1 MKYIMFEHKV
11 KDTAT
16 TMIPVIFPNTLIHK
30 DVAEAI
36 TEFHKK
42 KYNADIKA
50 VSAGEYNAQ
59 TGFAFGKSE
68 SLGLSSGKDDT
79 QVINIIDYFPFK
91 KE

>member
-42 KYNADIKA
+42 KYNQ
-50 VSAGEYNAQ
+50 N
-59 TGFAFGKSE
+59 
-68 SLGLSSGKDDT
+68 
-79 QVINIIDYFPFK
+79 QVK
-91 KE
+91 M